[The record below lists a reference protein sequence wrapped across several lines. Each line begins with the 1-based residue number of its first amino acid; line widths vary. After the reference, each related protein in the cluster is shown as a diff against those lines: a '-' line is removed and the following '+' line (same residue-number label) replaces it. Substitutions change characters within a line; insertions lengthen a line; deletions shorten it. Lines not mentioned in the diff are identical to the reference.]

1 MITAFGPRATIHA
14 PRGPWSVG
22 RGAHVVFMRDKVCL
36 VIIKTGARDLP
47 DLRDVL
53 EEMTELT
60 ESAQGNVV
68 ASLAASVPHP
78 SPSHF
83 IRGGKIEEL
92 REEIARTGANVLI
105 FSVDLTPVQARNL
118 ETECGVRVV
127 DRTGLI
133 LDIFARRAVSSDG
146 KLQVE
151 LAQMQYLLPRL
162 VGQGVIMS
170 RLGGGIG
177 TRGPGEQKLEVDRRK
192 IRKRITY
199 IQEQLE
205 KLRTHRAQLRQGRRQ
220 KGLKQVAIVGYTNAG
235 KSTLL
240 NALTGA
246 DAYVENRLFAT
257 LDPKT
262 RIYEDG
268 SGSSILFTDTVGF
281 IRDLPHGLV
290 KAFHATLEEVLDT
303 DLILIVVDAAT
314 EHATEHKRVVE
325 AVLKE
330 LGAEAK
336 TKILALNK
344 TDLLGDAEKARIQDV
359 FPEAI
364 LISAGQKQGIPELIA
379 RIRQALN

>member
-1 MITAFGPRATIHA
+1 MP
-14 PRGPWSVG
+14 
-22 RGAHVVFMRDKVCL
+22 RDKVCL

-47 DLRDVL
+47 DLREVL

-60 ESAQGNVV
+60 DSAQGIVV
-68 ASLAASVPHP
+68 ASLTASVPHP

-118 ETECGVRVV
+118 ETECGARIV

-192 IRKRITY
+192 IRKRIEY

-205 KLRTHRAQLRQGRRQ
+205 KLRTHRTLMRQGRRQ
-220 KGLKQVAIVGYTNAG
+220 KGLRQVAIVGYTNAG

-268 SGSSILFTDTVGF
+268 AGPSILFTDTVGF
-281 IRDLPHGLV
+281 IRNLPHGLV
-290 KAFHATLEEVLDT
+290 KAFHATLEEVLDA
-303 DLILIVVDAAT
+303 DLILIVVDAAS
-314 EHATEHKRVVE
+314 EHAAQHKRVVDE
-325 AVLKE
+325 VLKE

-336 TKILALNK
+336 RRLLALNK
-344 TDLLGDAEKARIQDV
+344 TDLLEDVEKVRIQDI
-359 FPEAI
+359 FPEAV
-364 LISAGQKQGIPELIA
+364 LISAMQKQGLKELIEA
-379 RIRQALN
+379 VRKSLK

>member
-1 MITAFGPRATIHA
+1 MQ
-14 PRGPWSVG
+14 
-22 RGAHVVFMRDKVCL
+22 DKVIL
-36 VIIKTGARDLP
+36 VIIKTGAKNAP
-47 DLRDVL
+47 NPQDVL

-60 ESAQGNVV
+60 LSAHGTVVGSLTANVSQ
-68 ASLAASVPHP
+68 ASASHY
-78 SPSHF
+78 
-83 IRGGKIEEL
+83 IRGGKIA
-92 REEIARTGANVLI
+92 EIRAAVMQTGANVVI
-105 FSVDLTPVQARNL
+105 FSVDLSPIQARNL
-118 ETECGVRVV
+118 EADCGVRIV

-162 VGQGVIMS
+162 LGLGVVLS

-177 TRGPGEQKLEVDRRK
+177 TRGPGEQMREVDRRK
-192 IRKRITY
+192 IQRRIES
-199 IQEQLE
+199 IKERLE
-205 KLRTHRAQLRQGRRQ
+205 KLRTHRAQIRSGRRQ
-220 KGLKQVAIVGYTNAG
+220 KGLRQVAIVGYTNAG

-268 SGSSILFTDTVGF
+268 VVPSILFTDTVGF

-290 KAFHATLEEVLDT
+290 KAFHATLEEVLEA
-303 DLILIVVDAAT
+303 DLILIVIDAAS
-314 EHATEHKRVVE
+314 EHAQEHKRVVE
-325 AVLKE
+325 EVLKE
-330 LGAEAK
+330 LGAEAGK
-336 TKILALNK
+336 KLLALNK
-344 TDLLGDAEKARIQDV
+344 ADLLCDAERARLRDT

-364 LISAGQKQGIPELIA
+364 LISAAQKHGIRELIA
-379 RIRQALN
+379 AIRQSWDPGKTSEEIQVPR

>member
-1 MITAFGPRATIHA
+1 
-14 PRGPWSVG
+14 
-22 RGAHVVFMRDKVCL
+22 MRDKVIL

-60 ESAQGNVV
+60 ESAQGTVV
-68 ASLAASVPHP
+68 ASLTASVPHP
-78 SPSHF
+78 SASHF

-92 REEIARTGANVLI
+92 RAEIAKTGANVVI

-118 ETECGVRVV
+118 EKECRARIV

-151 LAQMQYLLPRL
+151 LAQMEYLLPRL
-162 VGQGVIMS
+162 LGLGVVLS

-177 TRGPGEQKLEVDRRK
+177 TRGPGEQMREVDRRK
-192 IRKRITY
+192 IQRRIES
-199 IQEQLE
+199 IKGQLE
-205 KLRTHRAQLRQGRRQ
+205 KLRTHRAQMRQGRRQ

-268 SGSSILFTDTVGF
+268 KGPGILFTDTVGF
-281 IRDLPHGLV
+281 IRNLPHGLV
-290 KAFHATLEEVLDT
+290 KAFHATLEEVLDAN
-303 DLILIVVDAAT
+303 LILVVVDAAT
-314 EHATEHKRVVE
+314 EHAVQHNRVVTE
-325 AVLKE
+325 VLKE
-330 LGAEAK
+330 LGAEASK
-336 TKILALNK
+336 KLLVLNK
-344 TDLLGDAEKARIQDV
+344 TDLLGDAEKVRIQDV
-359 FPEAI
+359 FPEAV
-364 LISAGQKQGIPELIA
+364 LISATQKQGIPELIA
-379 RIRQALN
+379 RIRKTLN

>member
-1 MITAFGPRATIHA
+1 MA
-14 PRGPWSVG
+14 
-22 RGAHVVFMRDKVCL
+22 RDKVCL

-60 ESAQGNVV
+60 ESAQGIVV

-83 IRGGKIEEL
+83 IRGGKIAEL
-92 REEIARTGANVLI
+92 REEIAKTGANVLI

-118 ETECGVRVV
+118 ETECGARVV

-192 IRKRITY
+192 IRKRIGY

-220 KGLKQVAIVGYTNAG
+220 KGLRQVAIVGYTNAG

-268 SGSSILFTDTVGF
+268 SGPPVLFTDTVGF

-290 KAFHATLEEVLDT
+290 KAFHATLEEVLDA
-303 DLILIVVDAAT
+303 DLILILVDAGG
-314 EHATEHKRVVE
+314 EHAAQHKRVVDE
-325 AVLKE
+325 VLNE

-336 TKILALNK
+336 PKLFALNK
-344 TDLLGDAEKARIQDV
+344 IDLLGPAEKSRIQGV
-359 FPEAI
+359 FPEAV
-364 LISAGQKQGIPELIA
+364 LISAVQKQGIQELIA
-379 RIRQALN
+379 RVRKLL

>member
-1 MITAFGPRATIHA
+1 MP
-14 PRGPWSVG
+14 
-22 RGAHVVFMRDKVCL
+22 DKVFL
-36 VIIKTGARDLP
+36 VTVKTGARGAQDL
-47 DLRDVL
+47 DESLK
-53 EEMTELT
+53 EMKELA
-60 ESAQGNVV
+60 ESAGG
-68 ASLAASVPHP
+68 SVTGSAKANALHP

-92 REEIARTGANVLI
+92 VAAIAETGANVLI
-105 FSVDLTPVQARNL
+105 FNVDLSPVQARNL
-118 ETECGVRVV
+118 EDACGVRVV

-151 LAQMQYLLPRL
+151 LAQLQYLLPRL

-192 IRKRITY
+192 IRGRIEH
-199 IQEQLE
+199 IQGQLE
-205 KLRTHRAQLRQGRRQ
+205 KLRTHRAQIRRGRRQ
-220 KGLKQVAIVGYTNAG
+220 KGLWQVAIVGYTNAG

-262 RIYEDG
+262 RVYDDG
-268 SGSSILFTDTVGF
+268 SGKPILFTDTVGF

-290 KAFHATLEEVLDT
+290 KAFHATLEEVLDA
-303 DLILIVVDAAT
+303 DLILIVVDVASEYAV
-314 EHATEHKRVVE
+314 EHRVVVE
-325 AVLKE
+325 KVLEE
-330 LGAEAK
+330 LGASPK
-336 TKILALNK
+336 KKILALNK
-344 TDLLGDAEKARIQDV
+344 SDLLAEAERARVQDR
-359 FPEAI
+359 FPGGV
-364 LISAGQKQGIPELIA
+364 LISAAVRQGLSDLIA
-379 RIRQALN
+379 AVREALA

>member
-1 MITAFGPRATIHA
+1 
-14 PRGPWSVG
+14 
-22 RGAHVVFMRDKVCL
+22 MRDKVCL

-47 DLRDVL
+47 DLREVL

-60 ESAQGNVV
+60 ESAQGIVV
-68 ASLAASVPHP
+68 ASLTASIPHP
-78 SPSHF
+78 SASHY
-83 IRGGKIEEL
+83 IRGGKIQEI
-92 REEIARTGANVLI
+92 REEIAKTGAKVLI

-162 VGQGVIMS
+162 LGLGVVLS

-177 TRGPGEQKLEVDRRK
+177 TRGPGEQMKEVDRRK
-192 IRKRITY
+192 IQRRIES
-199 IQEQLE
+199 IKEQLE
-205 KLRTHRAQLRQGRRQ
+205 KLRTHRSQIRKGRRQ
-220 KGLKQVAIVGYTNAG
+220 KGLRQVAIVGYTNAG

-246 DAYVENRLFAT
+246 DAYVEDKLFAT

-268 SGSSILFTDTVGF
+268 RGPGILFSDTVGF
-281 IRDLPHGLV
+281 IRNLPHGLV
-290 KAFHATLEEVLDT
+290 KAFHATLEEVLDA
-303 DLILIVVDAAT
+303 DLILIVIDAAS
-314 EHATEHKRVVE
+314 EHAVQHKRVVDE
-325 AVLKE
+325 VLKE
-330 LGAEAK
+330 LGAEARPRL
-336 TKILALNK
+336 LALNK
-344 TDLLGDAEKARIQDV
+344 TDLLGDPEKARVQDV
-359 FPEAI
+359 FPEAV
-364 LISAGQKQGIPELIA
+364 LISAAQKQGVPELIA
-379 RIRQALN
+379 RIRQALDRFDPGSRPDLKFG

>member
-1 MITAFGPRATIHA
+1 MA
-14 PRGPWSVG
+14 
-22 RGAHVVFMRDKVCL
+22 DKVCL
-36 VIIKTGARDLP
+36 VIIKTADRNLP

-60 ESAQGNVV
+60 ESAQGIVT
-68 ASLAASVPHP
+68 ASLTANIAHP
-78 SPSHF
+78 SASHY
-83 IRGGKIEEL
+83 IRGGKIEEI
-92 REEIARTGANVLI
+92 REAIANTGANVVI

-118 ETECGVRVV
+118 EKECGVRVV

-133 LDIFARRAVSSDG
+133 LDIFARRAISSDG

-162 VGQGVIMS
+162 LGLGVVLS

-177 TRGPGEQKLEVDRRK
+177 TRGPGEQMREVDRRK
-192 IRKRITY
+192 IQRRIES
-199 IQEQLE
+199 IKEQLE
-205 KLRTHRAQLRQGRRQ
+205 KLRTHRAQIRQGRRQ
-220 KGLKQVAIVGYTNAG
+220 KGFRQVAIVGYTNAG

-268 SGSSILFTDTVGF
+268 RGPGILFSDTVGF

-290 KAFHATLEEVLDT
+290 KAFHATLEEVLDA
-303 DLILIVVDAAT
+303 DLILIVVDAAG
-314 EHATEHKRVVE
+314 EHAVEHKRVVE
-325 AVLKE
+325 SVLKE
-330 LGAEAK
+330 LGAEASK
-336 TKILALNK
+336 KILALNK
-344 TDLLGDAEKARIQDV
+344 TDLLGAPEKVRIQDV

-364 LISAGQKQGIPELIA
+364 LISAMQKQGIPELIA
-379 RIRQALN
+379 RIRQVL

>member
-1 MITAFGPRATIHA
+1 
-14 PRGPWSVG
+14 
-22 RGAHVVFMRDKVCL
+22 MRDKVCL
-36 VIIKTGARDLP
+36 VLIKTGVKDCPEPREI
-47 DLRDVL
+47 L

-60 ESAQGNVV
+60 ESAQGSVV
-68 ASLAASVPHP
+68 ASVTANVVHP

-83 IRGGKIEEL
+83 IRKGKIGEL
-92 REEIARTGANVLI
+92 RDEIVKTGANVLI

-118 ETECGVRVV
+118 EEDCGVRVV

-192 IRKRITY
+192 IRRRMEY
-199 IQEQLE
+199 VQVQLE
-205 KLRTHRAQLRQGRRQ
+205 KLRTHRAQIRKGRRQ
-220 KGLKQVAIVGYTNAG
+220 KGLRQVAIVGYTNAG

-262 RIYEDG
+262 RIYNDG
-268 SGSSILFTDTVGF
+268 IEPAILFTDTVGF
-281 IRDLPHGLV
+281 IRNLPHGLV
-290 KAFHATLEEVLDT
+290 KAFHATLEEAVDA
-303 DLILIVVDAAT
+303 DLILVVIDAASEHFIQHKYVVD
-314 EHATEHKRVVE
+314 E
-325 AVLKE
+325 VLKE

-336 TKILALNK
+336 KKVLALNK
-344 TDLLGDAEKARIQDV
+344 VDLLSETEKTRALEN
-359 FPEAI
+359 FPEGV
-364 LISAGQKQGIPELIA
+364 LVSAVRKQGIKELIA
-379 RIRQALN
+379 KVREGLIS

>member
-1 MITAFGPRATIHA
+1 
-14 PRGPWSVG
+14 
-22 RGAHVVFMRDKVCL
+22 MRDKVFL
-36 VIIKTGARDLP
+36 VIIKTGARGEPSALDA
-47 DLRDVL
+47 L

-60 ESAQGNVV
+60 ESAGGAVV
-68 ASLAASVPHP
+68 GSLTANVPHP

-83 IRGGKIEEL
+83 IRKGKLEEL
-92 REEIARTGANVLI
+92 REGILSSGANVLI
-105 FSVDLTPVQARNL
+105 FSVDLSPVQARNL
-118 ETECGVRVV
+118 EADSGVRIV

-162 VGQGVIMS
+162 LGLGVVLS

-177 TRGPGEQKLEVDRRK
+177 TRGPGEQMREVDRRK
-192 IRKRITY
+192 ILRRIES
-199 IQEQLE
+199 IKERLE
-205 KLRTHRAQLRQGRRQ
+205 KLRTHRAQLRDGRRH
-220 KGLKQVAIVGYTNAG
+220 KGLAQVAIVGYTNAG

-268 SGSSILFTDTVGF
+268 VKPSVLFTDTVGF

-290 KAFHATLEEVLDT
+290 KAFHATLEETLDA
-303 DLILIVVDAAT
+303 DLILIVLDASS
-314 EHATEHKRVVE
+314 EHAPEHKRVVE
-325 AVLKE
+325 AVLKD

-336 TKILALNK
+336 TKILVLNK
-344 TDLLGDAEKARIQDV
+344 IDLLGNAEIVRVREA
-359 FPEAI
+359 FPEAL
-364 LISAGQKQGIPELIA
+364 LISAAQKQGLKELIA
-379 RIRQALN
+379 AVRRKL

>member
-1 MITAFGPRATIHA
+1 MP
-14 PRGPWSVG
+14 
-22 RGAHVVFMRDKVCL
+22 RDKVCL
-36 VIIKTGARDLP
+36 VIIKTGSRDLP

-60 ESAQGNVV
+60 DSAQGIVV
-68 ASLAASVPHP
+68 ASLTASVPHP

-92 REEIARTGANVLI
+92 REVIAKTGANVLI

-118 ETECGVRVV
+118 ETECRVRIV

-133 LDIFARRAVSSDG
+133 LDIFARRAISSDG

-162 VGQGVIMS
+162 LGLGVVLS

-177 TRGPGEQKLEVDRRK
+177 TRGPGEQMREVDRRK
-192 IRKRITY
+192 IQRRIES
-199 IQEQLE
+199 IKGQLE
-205 KLRTHRAQLRQGRRQ
+205 KLRTHRAQMRQGRRQ

-246 DAYVENRLFAT
+246 DAYVEDKLFAT

-268 SGSSILFTDTVGF
+268 RGPGILFSDTVGF

-290 KAFHATLEEVLDT
+290 KAFHATLEEVLDA
-303 DLILIVVDAAT
+303 DLILIVVDAAS
-314 EHATEHKRVVE
+314 EHAIQHKRVVE
-325 AVLKE
+325 EVLKE
-330 LGAEAK
+330 LGAESSK
-336 TKILALNK
+336 KILALNK
-344 TDLLGDAEKARIQDV
+344 TDLLGDAERIRIQDV
-359 FPEAI
+359 FPEAV
-364 LISAGQKQGIPELIA
+364 LISAIQKQGIRELIA
-379 RIRQALN
+379 RVRQAL

>member
-1 MITAFGPRATIHA
+1 
-14 PRGPWSVG
+14 
-22 RGAHVVFMRDKVCL
+22 MRDKVCL
-36 VIIKTGARDLP
+36 LIVKTGARDLP
-47 DLRDVL
+47 DLREVL

-60 ESAQGNVV
+60 DSAQGNVV
-68 ASLAASVPHP
+68 ASLTASVAHP

-83 IRGGKIEEL
+83 IRGGKIEEI

-118 ETECGVRVV
+118 ETECGVRIV

-170 RLGGGIG
+170 RVGGGIG

-192 IRKRITY
+192 IRKRIEY

-205 KLRTHRAQLRQGRRQ
+205 KLRTHRAQIRQGRRQ
-220 KGLKQVAIVGYTNAG
+220 KGLRQVAIVGYTNAG

-268 SGSSILFTDTVGF
+268 VDPSILFTDTVGF
-281 IRDLPHGLV
+281 IRNLPHGLV
-290 KAFHATLEEVLDT
+290 KAFHATLEEVLDA
-303 DLILIVVDAAT
+303 DLILIVVDAAS
-314 EHATEHKRVVE
+314 EHASQHKRVVDE
-325 AVLKE
+325 VLKE
-330 LGAEAK
+330 LGAGSSK
-336 TKILALNK
+336 KILALNK
-344 TDLLGDAEKARIQDV
+344 VDLLGDAEKARIQDV
-359 FPEAI
+359 FPEAV
-364 LISAGQKQGIPELIA
+364 LISAMLKQGVRELIDSV
-379 RIRQALN
+379 RKLL